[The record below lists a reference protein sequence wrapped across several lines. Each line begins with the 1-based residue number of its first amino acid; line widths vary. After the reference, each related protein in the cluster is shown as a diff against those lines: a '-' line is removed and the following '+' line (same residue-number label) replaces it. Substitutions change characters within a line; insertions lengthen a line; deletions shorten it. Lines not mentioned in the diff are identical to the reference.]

1 MLPSPPR
8 HGSLRCVLASVVV
21 LFGFA
26 AQVFAQS
33 GGDVQLVCLNSDGG
47 AHPVRSTSAMP
58 EVGTWPGVA
67 ASVGPD
73 VDVRACWVWNQV
85 CPPVKRLPGSDL
97 EPVCGDPASFP
108 TATFRPGLEVR
119 LLNLDKD
126 PAGAPAARI
135 AAAPSAMWREVPR
148 RLLPVWEADTAV
160 ARLPYAPGPWR
171 IQACAKQRCS
181 RWTDIPDG
189 AGEVSLRLDPSEV
202 MSYRATADG
211 APLAGARFHLLR
223 PDRGGLSQT
232 EILGVE
238 QSDDDGRVSFWLPGE
253 QRPAVVVSVE
263 GRQARAFPTLR
274 DVPDEVELEPGF
286 VLSGRVVDA
295 GGEPVAARLYGR
307 SFVRNGFGL
316 SQLQKARTGA
326 DGRFRLSGFPA
337 GAATLRAAADIDGEL
352 EFTRRL
358 DIEGSAELGDLLL
371 SDVETVWVRVVDTQR
386 RSPVEGASIR
396 AADGQV
402 SRTDADGLSRVEV
415 RYGRELQVAAR
426 GYGVSLPRLPTDVG
440 RVAVEPFLIEL
451 EPALT
456 LTGVFLAADGVT
468 PAANGRFSA
477 RGAGDLLLSGVI
489 GANGAFAVDLPGG
502 GDWEIELSAGNVG
515 SVRLDV
521 TGYGGETVDLGVVRA
536 SQAAVVSGYVVGDD
550 YQPLVGVSVSSTPP
564 SEVGPL
570 LAPLLGRTLTAESGS
585 EGYFE
590 LYGLEAGPVGLR
602 IAAEGYAPH
611 RIEVNMYRAER
622 VDLGTI
628 ALDRGRRITV
638 RSDTEGGLV
647 ELAVGDALPPEEMT
661 AVIKRR
667 TAVFREVPQG
677 PVAIVVFNEDGQP
690 VCTRR
695 LQGSEGDFSVRCNDR
710 SVEVTG
716 RVTLDGVPV
725 AGRLLWRLR
734 SSKVDMPGG
743 FVRSRSGGLERV
755 DVVSSGLQDLGA
767 PLDGEGLYRLASVL
781 PGEWDVLW
789 VPDAG
794 GAQEPKVVNV
804 PSGGGNVIVRDIA
817 YEGVSVQ
824 GTVFDP
830 RGRPADRATVE
841 AFPGQPPVVSDSQ
854 GNFRMLGVRPGRYQV
869 RARRQHLR
877 SDLIEVELSRPGD
890 RGSVQLHLSEEPLS
904 DGLRLELS
912 DGSAGFCL
920 VETDNAP
927 GGQVVQVYDGVAE
940 VPLDPPLGE
949 LVRAACNADGRWV
962 LGDWQNLRN
971 VLERG
976 LRFDPTAST
985 GSLALIGQSRAG
997 GVTISTPGGWDL
1009 GQLRMWFGGSP
1020 TFSVG
1025 ETIPNLPIGAYLV
1038 RWGDGSR
1045 TVVPERRRVT
1055 EVELTAD
1062 R

>member
-8 HGSLRCVLASVVV
+8 RRSLRCVLASVVV

-47 AHPVRSTSAMP
+47 AHPVRSSRAMP
-58 EVGTWPGVA
+58 EVRTWPGVA

-73 VDVRACWVWNQV
+73 VDVRACWAWNQA

-108 TATFRPGLEVR
+108 TATFRPGLVVR
-119 LLNLDKD
+119 LLNPEED
-126 PAGAPAARI
+126 PTGTSAVRI
-135 AAAPSAMWREVPR
+135 VAAPSAMWREVPR

-160 ARLPYAPGPWR
+160 ARLPYASGPWR
-171 IQACAKQRCS
+171 IQACTEHRCS
-181 RWTDIPDG
+181 RWADVPDG
-189 AGEVSLRLDPSEV
+189 AEEVSLWLDPAEL
-202 MSYRATADG
+202 MSYRTTADG
-211 APLAGARFHLLR
+211 APLAGARFYLLR
-223 PDRGGLSQT
+223 PGRGGLSQT
-232 EILGVE
+232 EILGLE
-238 QSDDDGRVSFWLPGE
+238 QSDDDGRVSFRLPGK
-253 QRPAVVVSVE
+253 QRPAVVVSVD
-263 GRQARAFPTLR
+263 GRQAKAFPTLR
-274 DVPDEVELEPGF
+274 DVPDEVEIEPGF

-307 SFVRNGFGL
+307 SFVRDGFGL
-316 SQLQKARTGA
+316 TQLQKARTGA
-326 DGRFRLSGFPA
+326 DGRFRLSGFAA
-337 GAATLRAAADIDGEL
+337 GAATLRAVADIDGEL

-358 DIEGSAELGDLLL
+358 DLEGSAELGDLLL
-371 SDVETVWVRVVDTQR
+371 SEVETVWVRTIDAQR
-386 RSPVEGASIR
+386 RSPVEDASIR

-402 SRTDADGLSRVEV
+402 SRTGADGLTRVQV
-415 RYGRELQVAAR
+415 RYGRELQVTAR
-426 GYGVSLPRLPTDVG
+426 GYGVSLPRLPAEVG
-440 RVAVEPFLIEL
+440 RVPDEPFLIEL

-456 LTGVFLAADGVT
+456 VIGVFLAADGVT

-477 RGAGDLLLSGVI
+477 RGAGDVLLSGVI

-515 SVRLDV
+515 SARLDV
-521 TGYGGETVDLGVVRA
+521 TGHGGETLDLGVVRA
-536 SQAAVVSGYVVGDD
+536 PPSSVVSGYVVGDD

-570 LAPLLGRTLTAESGS
+570 VAPLLGRTLTAESGS

-602 IAAEGYAPH
+602 IAAEGYAPL
-611 RIEVNMYRAER
+611 RLEVNVYSAER

-628 ALDRGRRITV
+628 TLDRGRQITV

-661 AVIKRR
+661 AVIEGR
-667 TAVFREVPQG
+667 TAVFRMVPQG
-677 PVAIVVFNEDGQP
+677 SLAILVLNGDGQP

-695 LQGSEGDFSVRCNDR
+695 LQESKGDFSVRCNDR

-734 SSKVDMPGG
+734 SSKVDVPGG

-767 PLDGEGLYRLASVL
+767 PLDGEGFYRLASVL
-781 PGEWDVLW
+781 PGEWEVLW
-789 VPDAG
+789 VPEAG
-794 GAQEPKVVNV
+794 GAQEPQVVDV
-804 PSGGGNVIVRDIA
+804 PNGGGSVIVRNIA

-830 RGRPADRATVE
+830 QGRPADRATVE

-877 SDLIEVELSRPGD
+877 SDLVEVELSRPGD
-890 RGSVQLHLSEEPLS
+890 RGSVQLHLSEEPVS
-904 DGLRLELS
+904 DRLRLELS
-912 DGSAGFCL
+912 DGSAGFCF
-920 VETDNAP
+920 VETDNAS
-927 GGQVVQVYDGVAE
+927 GGQVVQVRDGLAE
-940 VPLDPPLGE
+940 VSLDPPLGE

-962 LGDWQNLRN
+962 LGDWQNLPQ

-976 LRFDPTAST
+976 LTFDPTAST
-985 GSLALIGQSRAG
+985 ASLALIGRSPAG
-997 GVTISTPGGWDL
+997 GVTVSTPGGWDL
-1009 GQLRMWFGGSP
+1009 GQLRMWFGGTP

-1025 ETIPNLPIGAYLV
+1025 ETIPNLPIATYLV
-1038 RWGDGSR
+1038 RWVDGSR

-1055 EVELTAD
+1055 EVDLD
-1062 R
+1062 G